1 MIASKITTRYAKS
14 LLDLAI
20 EKNQLKECYNDL
32 IAVETLCSESSDFAL
47 MLKSPII
54 NTSKKLSIIKSLFEK
69 KLSKTT
75 YFFIKLI
82 TNKKREPLLHS
93 ISKNFTELYKSH
105 HKIITAVVTT
115 TVPLDK
121 GLKQKVVSFV
131 KKKMDK
137 DVELMEKVNQ
147 DILGGTIIKVGD
159 LQIDDSVRK
168 QLKELKNS
176 YNNNLFIKDF

>member
-20 EKNQLKECYNDL
+20 EKNQLQDCYNDL
-32 IAVETLCSESSDFAL
+32 LSVEALCSESSEFTL

-69 KLSKTT
+69 NLSKTT
-75 YFFIKLI
+75 YLFIELI
-82 TNKKREPLLHS
+82 TKKKRESLLHS
-93 ISKNFTELYKSH
+93 ISKNFIELYKSH
-105 HKIITAVVTT
+105 HKIITASVTT
-115 TVPLDK
+115 TIALDK
-121 GLKQKVVSFV
+121 ELKEKVVSFV

-137 DVELMEKVNQ
+137 DVELKEEINH
-147 DILGGTIIKVGD
+147 DILGGAIIKVGD
-159 LQIDDSVRK
+159 FQIDDSVKK

-176 YNNNLFIKDF
+176 YNKNLFIKDF

>member
-32 IAVETLCSESSDFAL
+32 IAVQTLCSESSDFVL

-54 NTSKKLSIIKSLFEK
+54 NTSKKLSIIKYLFEK
-69 KLSKTT
+69 KLSKIT
-75 YFFIKLI
+75 YLFIELI
-82 TNKKREPLLHS
+82 TKKKREPLLHS
-93 ISKNFTELYKSH
+93 ISKNFIELYKSH
-105 HKIITAVVTT
+105 HNIITTSVTT
-115 TVPLDK
+115 TIPLDK
-121 GLKQKVVSFV
+121 DLKQKVVSFV
-131 KKKMDK
+131 KKKMGK

-159 LQIDDSVRK
+159 FQIDDSVRK

-176 YNNNLFIKDF
+176 YNKNLFIKDF

>member
-82 TNKKREPLLHS
+82 TKKKREPLLHS
-93 ISKNFTELYKSH
+93 ISKNFIELYKSH
-105 HKIITAVVTT
+105 YKIITAIVTT
-115 TVPLDK
+115 TIPLDK
-121 GLKQKVVSFV
+121 DLKKKVVSFV